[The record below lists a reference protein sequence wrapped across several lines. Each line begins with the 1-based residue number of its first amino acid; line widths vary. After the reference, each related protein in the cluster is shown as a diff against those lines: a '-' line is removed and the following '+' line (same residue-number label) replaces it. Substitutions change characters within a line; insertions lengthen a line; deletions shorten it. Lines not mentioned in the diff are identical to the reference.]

1 MSKDNKDIQDQEVID
16 LIEQESQEVTPE
28 EVDEV
33 IVHEEE
39 IREKSEKLNKDKF
52 GKLYNQVKL
61 ALQMVKDYKAGR
73 YREIPWR
80 TIGLLTVGV
89 LYFLN
94 PFDLMPDIIPI
105 LGLTDDAVALA
116 AIFKS
121 IQSDLKLYCEWRG
134 LNLNDYF

>member
-1 MSKDNKDIQDQEVID
+1 MSKENKDIHDQEVID
-16 LIEQESQEVTPE
+16 LIEHESQEVTPE

-33 IVHEEE
+33 IVHEDE

-94 PFDLMPDIIPI
+94 PFDLMPDLIPL

-134 LNLNDYF
+134 LDLNDYF

>member
-1 MSKDNKDIQDQEVID
+1 MNKDNKDIQDQEVLD
-16 LIEQESQEVTPE
+16 LIEQESREVTPE

-94 PFDLMPDIIPI
+94 PFDLMPDLIPL